1 MMRQGSVVK
10 RDQEGRVAVIS
21 GAAGGLG
28 QACAERMA
36 RDGADIVAVDLKSGA
51 ETVQLVERLD
61 RRALAVSCDVTSPE
75 QVSALV
81 QQVQARFGR
90 CDILVNNA
98 GMYSTVP
105 FLELSYETW
114 RRYMALN
121 LDAAFLLA
129 KAFVPGMI
137 DRGWGRV
144 VGIASN
150 SFHLVTPPGLTA
162 YVASKGGL
170 IGFTRA
176 LASELGTAGVTVN
189 ALAPG
194 PTVTA
199 QLEAAFYQMSGTRDH
214 AMFEQ
219 FMTQLAQNQA
229 IKRVGTPADVVGTV
243 SFVASED
250 AAYMTGQT
258 LIVDGGWARQ

>member
-1 MMRQGSVVK
+1 MK
-10 RDQEGRVAVIS
+10 REQESRVAVIS

-28 QACAERMA
+28 QACAQRLA
-36 RDGADIVAVDLKSGA
+36 RDGADIVVVDLKSGA
-51 ETVQLVERLD
+51 ETVQLVESLE

-75 QVSALV
+75 QVSALAQRV
-81 QQVQARFGR
+81 QERFGR

-105 FLELSYETW
+105 FLDLSYETW
-114 RRYMALN
+114 RRYMSLN
-121 LDAAFLLA
+121 LDGAFLLA

-137 DRGWGRV
+137 EHGWGRIV
-144 VGIASN
+144 SIASN

-176 LASELGTAGVTVN
+176 LASELGASGVTVN
-189 ALAPG
+189 AVAPG

-199 QLEAAFYQMSGTRDH
+199 QLESAFYQMAGTRDH

-229 IKRVGTPADVVGTV
+229 IKRVGTPAEVVGTV
-243 SFVASED
+243 SFLASED